1 MNIDNLQ
8 KQFVKTFGSQPQKTF
23 FAPGRINLI
32 GEHLDYNGG
41 YVLPCAISLGTYG
54 VVAQRNDQ
62 QINFYSLNFPNSGII
77 HASLT
82 NLKYQVKH
90 DWANYLLGM
99 IWILVKQGYQINHGF
114 DLLIAGDLP
123 NGAGLSSSAAVE
135 LLMGKIL
142 QNLFNLPIN
151 NLELAMNGQKVEND
165 YIGVNSGIMDQFA
178 IAMGK
183 QDRAI
188 LLNTDT
194 LQYQYVPLQLAE
206 YAIVIMNTNKRRELQ
221 TSKYNERRHECEHAL
236 HLLQQ
241 DVAIHNLCDL
251 NKAQFD
257 EYIYLLNND
266 TLIRRTRHV
275 VFENQRVL
283 QVQHALMKHD
293 LITMGHL
300 LNASHISL
308 HYDYAVTGKELDTL
322 VAAAWQQKK
331 VLGARMCGAGFG
343 GCAIA
348 IVKQDSIDNFCQQVG
363 QQYHEVIGYDA
374 TFYVAHIANGPQ
386 EIK

>member
-123 NGAGLSSSAAVE
+123 NGAGLSSSAAME

-142 QNLFNLPIN
+142 LNLFNLPIN

-183 QDRAI
+183 QDQAI

-257 EYIYLLNND
+257 EYTYLLNND

-293 LITMGHL
+293 LTTMGHL

-322 VAAAWQQKK
+322 VAAAWQRKN